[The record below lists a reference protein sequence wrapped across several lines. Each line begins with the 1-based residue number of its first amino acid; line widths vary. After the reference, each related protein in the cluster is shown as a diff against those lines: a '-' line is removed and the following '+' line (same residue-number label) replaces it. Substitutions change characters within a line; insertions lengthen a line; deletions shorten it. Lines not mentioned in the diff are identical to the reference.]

1 MTFSKPGSNCGTI
14 SREFIIFERN
24 FIRLSVFIHAEG
36 IRIRHI
42 HYDFELR
49 RGGGSSRDCFYIPYD
64 EGTRAQKCRKSRE
77 ASLHP
82 ATI

>member
-1 MTFSKPGSNCGTI
+1 MTFSKLGSNPNCGTT

-24 FIRLSVFIHAEG
+24 FIRLFSSMHKEYESVDAIYITILNFVEVDRAGIVFI
-36 IRIRHI
+36 
-42 HYDFELR
+42 
-49 RGGGSSRDCFYIPYD
+49 YD
-64 EGTRAQKCRKSRE
+64 EGTRARKCRKSRE